1 MALRLQIVSRHQQSL
16 GERGMREFG
25 HAGGTIG
32 RSLESDWVLPDGQRY
47 LSSRHASIDYRSG
60 SYYVVDSST
69 NGVYV
74 NDAEQPVGRGNP
86 QRLFTGDRLRIGEY
100 EMQVEI
106 LGEDD
111 TGAQFT
117 GTHEDPV
124 SKAQRVPPPDPTRA
138 DLVPGHEITAV
149 GIEWMIEEDA
159 DQEDARKAAKQQAA
173 NGANLRLAEDPP
185 AKAKARPQREVGAD
199 PSPIRPAPPP
209 VSAAA
214 HISSTPKPPPT
225 PPTKP
230 KGPAPKSKASPP
242 PAVAS
247 ARPAPSAPPS
257 PSPSPSPKAESAP
270 STSTAPARP
279 MASPA
284 ASAPSASLDAF
295 FRGAG
300 LPALKLD
307 EKQTEQT
314 LHRLGQ
320 IMREVI
326 LGVSENLHLR
336 ADQKNALRV
345 PTTTIQPQRNNPL
358 KFSASVEEALTNL
371 LFRQSGEY
379 LGAIDAVRET
389 FGDIKQHQQ
398 HLLSAMRVA
407 VTDYIGRLDPQ
418 ELESKFSNGKRGI
431 MNAANKLKYWDLYKD
446 LYQVVANGQPG
457 QFPQQFLEEL
467 TRAYENEDSRAAPS
481 TAAKST
487 NTKLA

>member
-1 MALRLQIVSRHQQSL
+1 MAPRLQIVSRHRQSL

-25 HAGGTIG
+25 RSGGTIG

-106 LGEDD
+106 VGEDD

-149 GIEWMIEEDA
+149 GIEWMIDEES
-159 DQEDARKAAKQQAA
+159 DQEDARKAAKQHAA

-185 AKAKARPQREVGAD
+185 KPKAKAHPEVSAD
-199 PSPIRPAPPP
+199 PPPIRPAPPP

-214 HISSTPKPPPT
+214 HIKTTPKPPPK
-225 PPTKP
+225 PPPNPPPKP
-230 KGPAPKSKASPP
+230 KKPVPKSNASPAATAAP
-242 PAVAS
+242 S
-247 ARPAPSAPPS
+247 ARPAPSALPPKHE
-257 PSPSPSPKAESAP
+257 PS
-270 STSTAPARP
+270 
-279 MASPA
+279 
-284 ASAPSASLDAF
+284 ASAPAARPPASTGTADPTVGLDAF

-307 EKQTEQT
+307 DKQTEQT

-379 LGAIDAVRET
+379 LGAVDAVRET

-398 HLLSAMRVA
+398 HLLSAIRTAVA
-407 VTDYIGRLDPQ
+407 DYIGRLDPA

-446 LYQVVANGQPG
+446 LYQVVANNEPG
-457 QFPQQFLEEL
+457 HFPQQFLEEL
-467 TRAYENEDSRAAPS
+467 TRAYETEDSRGAQN
-481 TAAKST
+481 TAAK
-487 NTKLA
+487 NPNAKLA

>member
-1 MALRLQIVSRHQQSL
+1 MALRLQIVSRHRQSL

-86 QRLFTGDRLRIGEY
+86 QRLFSGDRIRIGEY

-106 LGEDD
+106 VGEDD
-111 TGAQFT
+111 TGEQFT
-117 GTHEDPV
+117 TDHEDPV

-149 GIEWMIEEDA
+149 GIEWMIDEEA
-159 DQEDARKAAKQQAA
+159 DQEDARKAAKQHAA
-173 NGANLRLAEDPP
+173 NGANLRLAEEPP
-185 AKAKARPQREVGAD
+185 RRPKAQPQPEVSTD

-214 HISSTPKPPPT
+214 HISTTPK

-230 KGPAPKSKASPP
+230 KPPSPKSKAP
-242 PAVAS
+242 PAAVAAPA
-247 ARPAPSAPPS
+247 ARPAPPSAPP
-257 PSPSPSPKAESAP
+257 KAEPAPSASTTTAAP
-270 STSTAPARP
+270 ST
-279 MASPA
+279 
-284 ASAPSASLDAF
+284 SLDAF

-300 LPALKLD
+300 LPAQKLD
-307 EKQTEQT
+307 DKQTEQT

-336 ADQKNALRV
+336 ADQKNTLRV
-345 PTTTIQPQRNNPL
+345 PTTTIQAQRNNPL

-379 LGAIDAVRET
+379 LGAVDAVRET
-389 FGDIKQHQQ
+389 FGDIKQHQA
-398 HLLSAMRVA
+398 HLLSAIRAAVA
-407 VTDYIGRLDPQ
+407 DYIGRLDPE

-446 LYQVVANGQPG
+446 LYQVVANRQQG

-467 TRAYENEDSRAAPS
+467 TRAYESEDSRAAPG
-481 TAAKST
+481 TAAK
-487 NTKLA
+487 NPNAKLA

>member
-1 MALRLQIVSRHQQSL
+1 MALRLQIVSRHRQSL

-25 HAGGTIG
+25 HSGGTIG

-86 QRLFTGDRLRIGEY
+86 QRLFTGDRIRIGEY
-100 EMQVEI
+100 EMQAEI
-106 LGEDD
+106 VGEDD

-117 GTHEDPV
+117 GNHEDPV

-149 GIEWMIEEDA
+149 GIEWMIDEEA
-159 DQEDARKAAKQQAA
+159 DQEDARKAAKQHAA
-173 NGANLRLAEDPP
+173 NGANLRLADDPP
-185 AKAKARPQREVGAD
+185 PRPKARPQPEVSAD

-214 HISSTPKPPPT
+214 HISTAPKPPPK

-230 KGPAPKSKASPP
+230 KTPPPKSKGSPA

-247 ARPAPSAPPS
+247 ARPAPPSSPPKGEPASSASAP
-257 PSPSPSPKAESAP
+257 AESATATAAAGP
-270 STSTAPARP
+270 SVG
-279 MASPA
+279 
-284 ASAPSASLDAF
+284 LDAF

-307 EKQTEQT
+307 DKQTDQT

-336 ADQKNALRV
+336 ADQKNAMRI
-345 PTTTIQPQRNNPL
+345 PTTTIQAQRNNPL

-379 LGAIDAVRET
+379 LGAVDAVRET

-398 HLLSAMRVA
+398 HLLSAMRTA
-407 VTDYIGRLDPQ
+407 IADYIGRLDP
-418 ELESKFSNGKRGI
+418 EDLESKFSNGKRGI

-446 LYQVVANGQPG
+446 LYQVVANSQPG

-467 TRAYENEDSRAAPS
+467 TRAYESEDSRAAPG
-481 TAAKST
+481 TAAK
-487 NTKLA
+487 NPNAKLG

>member
-1 MALRLQIVSRHQQSL
+1 MALRLQIVSRHRQSL

-25 HAGGTIG
+25 HSGGTIG

-86 QRLFTGDRLRIGEY
+86 QRLFTGDRIRIGEY

-106 LGEDD
+106 VGEDD

-117 GTHEDPV
+117 GNHEDPV

-149 GIEWMIEEDA
+149 GIEWMIDEGA
-159 DQEDARKAAKQQAA
+159 DQSDARKAAKQHAA
-173 NGANLRLAEDPP
+173 NGANLRLAEDLPRKPTAPP
-185 AKAKARPQREVGAD
+185 KPEVSAAD
-199 PSPIRPAPPP
+199 PTPIRPAPPP

-214 HISSTPKPPPT
+214 HVSTTPKPK

-230 KGPAPKSKASPP
+230 KPPSPKSKAPSAA
-242 PAVAS
+242 PAAPA
-247 ARPAPSAPPS
+247 ARPAPPSAPPS
-257 PSPSPSPKAESAP
+257 APPKADPVP
-270 STSTAPARP
+270 S
-279 MASPA
+279 
-284 ASAPSASLDAF
+284 ASAPDARPTANTAAAAPSAGLDAF

-300 LPALKLD
+300 LPAQKLD
-307 EKQTEQT
+307 DKQTEQT

-336 ADQKNALRV
+336 ADQKNTLRV
-345 PTTTIQPQRNNPL
+345 PTTTIQAQRNNPL

-379 LGAIDAVRET
+379 LGAVDSVRET

-398 HLLSAMRVA
+398 HLLSAIRTAVA
-407 VTDYIGRLDPQ
+407 DYIGRLDP
-418 ELESKFSNGKRGI
+418 EDLEAKFSNGKRGI

-446 LYQVVANGQPG
+446 LYQVVANCQPG

-467 TRAYENEDSRAAPS
+467 TRAYETEASRAAPS
-481 TAAKST
+481 TAAK
-487 NTKLA
+487 NPNAKLG

>member
-1 MALRLQIVSRHQQSL
+1 MALRLQIVSRHRQSL

-25 HAGGTIG
+25 HSGGTIG

-86 QRLFTGDRLRIGEY
+86 QRLFTGDRIRIGEY

-106 LGEDD
+106 VGEDD
-111 TGAQFT
+111 TGAEFT
-117 GTHEDPV
+117 GSHEDPV

-149 GIEWMIEEDA
+149 GIEWMIDEEA
-159 DQEDARKAAKQQAA
+159 DQEDARKAAKRQAA
-173 NGANLRLAEDPP
+173 NGANLRLADDPP
-185 AKAKARPQREVGAD
+185 RRPKAQPEVSAD
-199 PSPIRPAPPP
+199 PPPIRPAPPP

-214 HISSTPKPPPT
+214 HISTAPKPPPK

-230 KGPAPKSKASPP
+230 KPPSPKSKESPAT
-242 PAVAS
+242 PAAAS
-247 ARPAPSAPPS
+247 ARPEPPSAPPK
-257 PSPSPSPKAESAP
+257 PEP
-270 STSTAPARP
+270 
-279 MASPA
+279 
-284 ASAPSASLDAF
+284 APSASAPAAHPTASTAAPAVALDAF

-307 EKQTEQT
+307 DKQIDQT

-326 LGVSENLHLR
+326 LGMSDNLHVR
-336 ADQKNALRV
+336 ADQKNTLRV

-379 LGAIDAVRET
+379 LGAVDAVRET

-398 HLLSAMRVA
+398 HLLSAIRTAVA
-407 VTDYIGRLDPQ
+407 DYIGRLDPD

-446 LYQVVANGQPG
+446 LYQVVANRQPG

-467 TRAYENEDSRAAPS
+467 TRAYEGEDSRAAPS
-481 TAAKST
+481 TAAK
-487 NTKLA
+487 NPNAKLG